1 MKKIKIIIILLIA
14 SKFINAQSLSKT
26 NIMQLNGTWDLYEN
40 SAGIISKKPDQ
51 SMNIMTFDNNKLVV
65 QGISP
70 GDTYWIGLGE
80 LQGNEGYFDW
90 RFNDGR
96 YGQTTF
102 KIDKNG
108 NMEALSLS
116 FTVEYKY
123 LAIRR

>member
-1 MKKIKIIIILLIA
+1 MKKIKIIIILLMTF
-14 SKFINAQSLSKT
+14 KFINAQSLSKT
-26 NIMQLNGTWDLYEN
+26 NIMQLNGTWDLYDN

-51 SMNIMTFDNNKLVV
+51 SMNIMTFDNNRLVV